1 MATKSSRSRTR
12 GNRQQRRA
20 DAAGTRRGRAAVRK
34 LETARGK
41 PYSPSYARRLE
52 RSFARGLTRS
62 QARGHARAGEARLST
77 RTSALRDAA
86 RAEKT
91 ARAFALMREGK
102 SESQAA
108 KAAKISPELL
118 RRERLELAD
127 NIKILQHADRLKE
140 ERGELNYQFYAEL
153 PRDRQISVAD
163 DNERLRQEWIENG
176 GQPSRTNKDNP
187 LLYAYHTV

>member
-1 MATKSSRSRTR
+1 
-12 GNRQQRRA
+12 
-20 DAAGTRRGRAAVRK
+20 
-34 LETARGK
+34 
-41 PYSPSYARRLE
+41 
-52 RSFARGLTRS
+52 
-62 QARGHARAGEARLST
+62 
-77 RTSALRDAA
+77 
-86 RAEKT
+86 
-91 ARAFALMREGK
+91 MREGK